1 MPPCPTALLVRHSAG
16 ASLRP
21 VRVREE
27 LVEHEGVGDA
37 VGIEELLHLIEW
49 RRPAPPPRASS
60 SLLRETAVGQAARQP
75 GSQLMGATTVATY
88 MDGDSS
94 GWLWLTCCED
104 VSFLLRFALRPSISL
119 R

>member
-1 MPPCPTALLVRHSAG
+1 VAPP
-16 ASLRP
+16 
-21 VRVREE
+21 
-27 LVEHEGVGDA
+27 
-37 VGIEELLHLIEW
+37 
-49 RRPAPPPRASS
+49 RPAPTRVIV
-60 SLLRETAVGQAARQP
+60 TAERDRGAIGQAARQP
-75 GSQLMGATTVATY
+75 GNQLMGATTVATY